1 MQRHTRAG
9 QGCSGDPRQSD
20 AGGGHVEVSNER
32 LQQLHATTITDYA
45 AYIPGLIVNS
55 GGGPGQTTITL
66 RGVAPVGPGSG
77 VDDENDVSQQGARA
91 TLLWQINETLRC
103 SSAACGNRSIP
114 TTTPPHRSR

>member
-1 MQRHTRAG
+1 MLEEILVTAQKRTENL
-9 QGCSGDPRQSD
+9 QDVPSSISIF
-20 AGGGHVEVSNER
+20 SNER

-66 RGVAPVGPGSG
+66 RGVAPVGPGSV